1 MVSVGRGQASDDTNN
16 CFSYGSQRASTER
29 TLGNDMHPG
38 SSIQITESARIVNN
52 ANIVVQVA
60 SPFSI
65 ETKLSSRNVADKG
78 PVNAYNFPGGFDSFL
93 DQWSTVSEF
102 SFDLHYVKKSIKSS
116 STYFDIL
123 GLAVCWENS
132 PVYYCNFPKD
142 LMMAGS
148 NDSIEMWDEL
158 TRRWNRVIEI
168 MRQNSVKKMTWNL
181 KFQIQALKYPCVS
194 CQRLS
199 RLHLDYKML
208 KNVEVLDN
216 LYVFLQPVSVH
227 SGLDICLVA
236 WVLWPDEESKTVPNL
251 EKV

>member
-1 MVSVGRGQASDDTNN
+1 
-16 CFSYGSQRASTER
+16 
-29 TLGNDMHPG
+29 
-38 SSIQITESARIVNN
+38 
-52 ANIVVQVA
+52 
-60 SPFSI
+60 
-65 ETKLSSRNVADKG
+65 
-78 PVNAYNFPGGFDSFL
+78 
-93 DQWSTVSEF
+93 
-102 SFDLHYVKKSIKSS
+102 
-116 STYFDIL
+116 
-123 GLAVCWENS
+123 
-132 PVYYCNFPKD
+132 
-142 LMMAGS
+142 MAGS